1 MKRTVES
8 IMKSFQ
14 NSGKRHLVLTGNL
27 RSGKTTRFREIV
39 KMFTKDDEEYSL
51 IKKQLMKDY
60 GIISDILARSDRA
73 P

>member
-1 MKRTVES
+1 MKGEKVCLRYYS
-8 IMKSFQ
+8 IQLLFLSKLL
-14 NSGKRHLVLTGNL
+14 KCKLID
-27 RSGKTTRFREIV
+27 EI
-39 KMFTKDDEEYSL
+39 EYSL

>member
-1 MKRTVES
+1 MKGEKECLRYYS
-8 IMKSFQ
+8 IQLLFLSKLL
-14 NSGKRHLVLTGNL
+14 KCKLID
-27 RSGKTTRFREIV
+27 EI
-39 KMFTKDDEEYSL
+39 ENSL

>member
-1 MKRTVES
+1 MKGEMECLRYYS
-8 IMKSFQ
+8 IQLLFLSKLL
-14 NSGKRHLVLTGNL
+14 KCKLID
-27 RSGKTTRFREIV
+27 EI
-39 KMFTKDDEEYSL
+39 EYSL